1 MSTTKIVSEVV
12 KVDAPIASV
21 YGFLSDFEKVGRAA
35 ELIQQQ
41 GLPDHK
47 DVKKM
52 SEMVKDV
59 RFTGDTCFVTLS
71 KVGEIGIS
79 IVEREENKLVK
90 LKENGALPFDF
101 TLWIQVLEQGPY
113 DTRIKITLH
122 AELNMMMKM
131 MLKGKLEKGI
141 NSLTEGLAKLPYAAL
156 NML

>member
-1 MSTTKIVSEVV
+1 MSTTKIVSEIV
-12 KVDAPIASV
+12 KIDAPVTSV

-35 ELIQQQ
+35 ELIKQQ

-52 SEMVKDV
+52 SEMIQDV
-59 RFTGDTCFVTLS
+59 RFTGDTCFVNLS

-79 IVEREENKLVK
+79 IIERDENKLVK

-101 TLWIQVLEQGPY
+101 TLWIQLLEKGPY

-131 MLKGKLEKGI
+131 MLKGKLEKGV
-141 NSLTEGLAKLPYAAL
+141 NSMAEGLSKLPYSAL